1 MHDEQTCIIVS
12 RDTPEIQVRCMGDA
26 GEMHLVREED
36 ARRADVHHREEE
48 QEGAAALGRDL
59 GGARRPCMQLDEGEL
74 LAAEADEQR
83 EAADE
88 VEQRLWAMPCTRA
101 MHVPYA

>member
-1 MHDEQTCIIVS
+1 
-12 RDTPEIQVRCMGDA
+12 
-26 GEMHLVREED
+26 
-36 ARRADVHHREEE
+36 
-48 QEGAAALGRDL
+48 
-59 GGARRPCMQLDEGEL
+59 MQLDEGEL
-74 LAAEADEQR
+74 LAGEADEQR